1 MVREEFSRYSEVS
14 RTALNEL
21 RLELREEI
29 MKVHTKV
36 NQVGEDCAKRSYK
49 DTEWV
54 SNMLLAVVATT
65 TLISL
70 AISLVVAK

>member
-14 RTALNEL
+14 REDLIKL

-36 NQVGEDCAKRSYK
+36 NQLGEDVSKGFLEE
-49 DTEWV
+49 TEWT
-54 SNMLLAVVATT
+54 SRMLFALLATT
-65 TLISL
+65 SLISL
-70 AISLVVAK
+70 AIALVLR

>member
-1 MVREEFSRYSEVS
+1 MVREESSRYSEVS
-14 RTALNEL
+14 RQDLIEL
-21 RLELREEI
+21 RLELQKEI
-29 MKVHTKV
+29 VKIHTKV